1 MANLPWCLGRAP
13 TYCRLV
19 LAAVIARNQMLEVI
33 KVEDEKERS
42 RWVEAAEM
50 KYFERVGLKS
60 VKLKI
65 SNEGE

>member
-1 MANLPWCLGRAP
+1 
-13 TYCRLV
+13 
-19 LAAVIARNQMLEVI
+19 MLEVI